1 MNHSSHKDQI
11 ARLNR
16 IEGQIRGISKMID
29 SDKYCIDILNQIKAV
44 KNALSSVEANIL
56 EKHLAECVKDTLGN
70 GQHFEKK
77 VDEII
82 KTLKR

>member
-1 MNHSSHKDQI
+1 
-11 ARLNR
+11 
-16 IEGQIRGISKMID
+16 MIN

-82 KTLKR
+82 KTLKRYIQISIWLEIYNLWGNQRW

>member
-1 MNHSSHKDQI
+1 
-11 ARLNR
+11 
-16 IEGQIRGISKMID
+16 MIN

-70 GQHFEKK
+70 GQDFEKK
-77 VDEII
+77 VD
-82 KTLKR
+82 